1 MSEFGSG
8 FIYCLINFAKHFDLE
23 LPKNLPLPIK
33 KMVKELQDI
42 ALDYGHGSKMMI
54 GMSEE
59 TYRSIRKMLNII
71 ALAIDK
77 WLKVKTSKALW
88 D

>member
-1 MSEFGSG
+1 
-8 FIYCLINFAKHFDLE
+8 
-23 LPKNLPLPIK
+23 
-33 KMVKELQDI
+33 
-42 ALDYGHGSKMMI
+42 MMI
-54 GMSEE
+54 RMSEE